1 VAKWWALSGE
11 EVAQQLQ
18 TDAGNGLSEREAQ
31 KRLKEYGEN
40 RLAERKRETPL
51 QIFLRQFKDPL
62 VYILIAAAGVSA
74 LLGDLTD
81 FILITVILIFNGVFG
96 FIQEYKAEQALEAL
110 KIMATPHARA
120 VRGGKIQE
128 IPATELVPGDIIILE
143 EGDAVPADARIIEA
157 HGLTVDES
165 ILTGESVPVV
175 KSANTLPEATTLA
188 DRRNMVY
195 MGSFVVKGHGKA
207 VVVATGM
214 NTEMGRIAGK
224 IGETAE
230 KKTHLEVELEHVGAI
245 ITKAVLGIVIIVGA
259 VMVIHNPTVE
269 GVVNAVLTAVSLAV
283 AAVPEG
289 LPAIVTIT
297 LALGVRQMAKKNA
310 LVRRLKSVETLGS
323 VDVICTDK
331 TGTLTHNRMRVVEF
345 WGNEQKIAEIG
356 YFCHSLDENGN
367 GDPTEVAIYEWAKN
381 RGKWVGKK
389 VGEIPFDSER
399 KRMTVIV
406 ERDGKRYIYM
416 KGAPEIVLSLCSLGA
431 DERKKLAETAER
443 MAGRGLRVLA
453 FAWKEYDGGEPETG
467 LSFAGFLGLM
477 DPPRR
482 DAIDAMKVAMSAG
495 IKVIMITGDHAKTAE
510 AIARMVGIEG
520 RVVTGTE
527 LDRMSDD
534 ELAEII
540 EDVGVF
546 ARVSPEHKPRIVEAL
561 QKRGHIV
568 AMTGDGVNDAVA
580 LKKADIGIAMGS
592 GTEVAKEAADMILLD
607 DSFATIVAAIREGR
621 RIFNNI
627 KSFVIYL
634 LSANMGE
641 VFAIF
646 SGSLLGYIILR
657 PAQILWMNLLTD
669 GPPALAISADPA
681 PEDIMKRPPRKRNEH
696 ILSRRDIWVRIV
708 GFGAILGTGILAMYL
723 LNAHDIALAQGV
735 ALTGFVVLE
744 LVRLDVIRDVPLW
757 KNKYLLATVAAVLAL
772 QLAVV
777 YTPLASM
784 LGVAPLSISDW
795 AEIAVVAGAIY
806 AAARVLKI

>member
-1 VAKWWALSGE
+1 
-11 EVAQQLQ
+11 
-18 TDAGNGLSEREAQ
+18 
-31 KRLKEYGEN
+31 
-40 RLAERKRETPL
+40 
-51 QIFLRQFKDPL
+51 
-62 VYILIAAAGVSA
+62 
-74 LLGDLTD
+74 
-81 FILITVILIFNGVFG
+81 
-96 FIQEYKAEQALEAL
+96 
-110 KIMATPHARA
+110 
-120 VRGGKIQE
+120 
-128 IPATELVPGDIIILE
+128 
-143 EGDAVPADARIIEA
+143 
-157 HGLTVDES
+157 
-165 ILTGESVPVV
+165 
-175 KSANTLPEATTLA
+175 
-188 DRRNMVY
+188 
-195 MGSFVVKGHGKA
+195 
-207 VVVATGM
+207 
-214 NTEMGRIAGK
+214 
-224 IGETAE
+224 
-230 KKTHLEVELEHVGAI
+230 
-245 ITKAVLGIVIIVGA
+245 
-259 VMVIHNPTVE
+259 
-269 GVVNAVLTAVSLAV
+269 
-283 AAVPEG
+283 
-289 LPAIVTIT
+289 
-297 LALGVRQMAKKNA
+297 
-310 LVRRLKSVETLGS
+310 
-323 VDVICTDK
+323 
-331 TGTLTHNRMRVVEF
+331 
-345 WGNEQKIAEIG
+345 
-356 YFCHSLDENGN
+356 
-367 GDPTEVAIYEWAKN
+367 
-381 RGKWVGKK
+381 
-389 VGEIPFDSER
+389 
-399 KRMTVIV
+399 
-406 ERDGKRYIYM
+406 
-416 KGAPEIVLSLCSLGA
+416 
-431 DERKKLAETAER
+431 
-443 MAGRGLRVLA
+443 
-453 FAWKEYDGGEPETG
+453 
-467 LSFAGFLGLM
+467 
-477 DPPRR
+477 
-482 DAIDAMKVAMSAG
+482 
-495 IKVIMITGDHAKTAE
+495 
-510 AIARMVGIEG
+510 
-520 RVVTGTE
+520 
-527 LDRMSDD
+527 DD